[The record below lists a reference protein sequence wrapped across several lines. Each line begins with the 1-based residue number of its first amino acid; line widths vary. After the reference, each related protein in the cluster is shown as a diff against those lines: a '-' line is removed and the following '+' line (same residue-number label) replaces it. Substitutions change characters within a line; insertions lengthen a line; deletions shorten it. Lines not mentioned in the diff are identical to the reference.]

1 MAFTQSPSLR
11 NKPKI
16 LNKYLIFTDKQ
27 KVKYKHNV
35 KDKYKHKVKDKN
47 KHNCKVKNKD
57 EVMQH
62 QGLTSILS
70 KTMANTNRN
79 AK

>member
-1 MAFTQSPSLR
+1 MAFTQSPSLSK
-11 NKPKI
+11 NPKI

-27 KVKYKHNV
+27 KVKDKHNV
-35 KDKYKHKVKDKN
+35 KDKYKH
-47 KHNCKVKNKD
+47 NCKVKDND
-57 EVMQH
+57 EVVQH

>member
-47 KHNCKVKNKD
+47 KHACKVKDND
-57 EVMQH
+57 EVVQH

>member
-1 MAFTQSPSLR
+1 MAFTQSPSLSK
-11 NKPKI
+11 NPKI
-16 LNKYLIFTDKQ
+16 LNKYLIFTHKQ
-27 KVKYKHNV
+27 KVKDKHNV
-35 KDKYKHKVKDKN
+35 KDKYKHKVKDIN

>member
-1 MAFTQSPSLR
+1 MAFTQSPSLS
-11 NKPKI
+11 NNPKI

-27 KVKYKHNV
+27 KV

-47 KHNCKVKNKD
+47 KHNCKVKDND
-57 EVMQH
+57 EVVQH

-70 KTMANTNRN
+70 KTMTNTNRN
-79 AK
+79 SK

>member
-1 MAFTQSPSLR
+1 MAFTQSPSLSK
-11 NKPKI
+11 NPKI

-27 KVKYKHNV
+27 KV

-47 KHNCKVKNKD
+47 KHNCKVKDND
-57 EVMQH
+57 EVVQH